1 LIKSPVA
8 ETHTGCFKTGGVACL
23 LSFFAVFV
31 PVLVWP
37 CFSVMAVIARK
48 LRAPP
53 ILLVLTRLRAAIA
66 SRKSRLSRE

>member
-1 LIKSPVA
+1 
-8 ETHTGCFKTGGVACL
+8 VACL